1 MRERRIGIRELEAD
15 LIGCLDEVRSGMT
28 LVVTDRGDRV
38 ARVIPEPEAIE
49 QTQGILRAAG
59 IAWSGK
65 RPKKRE
71 PSVRLR
77 GSGSISDIVREN
89 RG

>member
-1 MRERRIGIRELEAD
+1 MQERRIGIQELEAN
-15 LIGCLDEVRSGMT
+15 LSGCLEEVRSGMT
-28 LVVTDRGDRV
+28 LVVTDKGGRV
-38 ARVIPEPEAIE
+38 ARVIPETEAMK
-49 QTQGILRAAG
+49 QTWTALQAGG

-65 RPKKRE
+65 RLKKRK

-77 GSGSISDIVREN
+77 GSASISDIVREN

>member
-1 MRERRIGIRELEAD
+1 MRERHVAIGELQAN
-15 LIGCLDEVRSGMT
+15 LSGCLEEVRSGMT
-28 LVVTDRGDRV
+28 LVVTDKGGRV
-38 ARVIPEPEAIE
+38 ARVIPETEAVK
-49 QTQGILRAAG
+49 QTRAALQAAG
-59 IAWSGK
+59 IAWTGK
-65 RPKKRE
+65 RPKKRK

>member
-1 MRERRIGIRELEAD
+1 MRERRIGVQELKAN
-15 LIGCLDEVRSGMT
+15 LTGCLQEVRSGTT
-28 LVVTDRGDRV
+28 LLVTDGKDRV
-38 ARVIPEPEAIE
+38 ARVIPEPAAAK
-49 QTQGILRAAG
+49 QAQAALDAAG
-59 IAWSGK
+59 IAWSGR
-65 RPKKRE
+65 RPKKRK

>member
-1 MRERRIGIRELEAD
+1 MRERPIGVQELKAN
-15 LIGCLDEVRSGMT
+15 LSGCLEEVRNGTT
-28 LVVTDRGDRV
+28 LLLTDGGDRV
-38 ARVIPEPEAIE
+38 ARLIPEPEAAK
-49 QTQGILRAAG
+49 QAQAALDAAG

-65 RPKKRE
+65 RPRKRK